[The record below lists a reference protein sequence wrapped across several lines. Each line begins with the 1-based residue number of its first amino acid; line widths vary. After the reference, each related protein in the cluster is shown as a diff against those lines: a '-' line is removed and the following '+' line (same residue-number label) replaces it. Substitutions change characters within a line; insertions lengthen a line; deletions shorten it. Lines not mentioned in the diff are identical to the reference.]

1 MDGTQPDH
9 KSPESQRQGKKANKT
24 VIKHISIDDLPN
36 KGFLTMAQSF
46 LGLLKTFT
54 FTNFYFL
61 W

>member
-36 KGFLTMAQSF
+36 KGFLTMAKSF
-46 LGLLKTFT
+46 LGL
-54 FTNFYFL
+54 
-61 W
+61 